1 MLRPFLFSLLLVC
14 SLAHGAPPAEAPVE
28 VVAAEFGIFE
38 EKKGDLV
45 FTPTDVVP
53 HVLGQRYGW
62 VIEVKT
68 SKRTLKVS
76 EEYVQPRPNKGTAEE
91 KEVARNLGL
100 SNDKRTQVSERLL
113 APMDGHIYAE
123 WAVGPNEPAGHRRL
137 QVLVEGQVAA
147 RFEFDVK

>member
-113 APMDGHIYAE
+113 APHG
-123 WAVGPNEPAGHRRL
+123 WAHLRRVGGGPQRAGGPPPPAGAGGRPGGRPL
-137 QVLVEGQVAA
+137 RV
-147 RFEFDVK
+147 